1 MNIVYK
7 ATEQI
12 STTEEEDKGLH
23 PTIKATLKVLGIS
36 TMITSA
42 YQSWKAKNEKSLE
55 YLDRKREIWQI

>member
-12 STTEEEDKGLH
+12 STTEEEDKGSH

-42 YQSWKAKNEKSLE
+42 YQSWKVKN
-55 YLDRKREIWQI
+55 